1 MNSLELARKVRLKAL
16 ELCFKMKASH
26 LGGAFSVAD
35 VLAVLYSDILEFDPN
50 KPDLPERD
58 RLFYGKGHAC
68 TALYSVLDECG
79 FFSKYNLNEDFTK
92 DNTIFTAHVSHH
104 LPGIELSTGSLGHA
118 LGVACGVAIALKLKK
133 QNNHIFAIISDGE
146 LDEGSTWESLL
157 FASHHNLFNLTT
169 IVDFNKIQS
178 FGAVKDVLNLEPLQS
193 KFESFGFKCL
203 NIDGHDHNEIHSSL
217 TTAKTDKT
225 RPMVVLANT
234 VKGKG
239 VSFME
244 NELLWH
250 YKFPDERQ
258 YLDAVKELETNL

>member
-50 KPDLPERD
+50 
-58 RLFYGKGHAC
+58 
-68 TALYSVLDECG
+68 
-79 FFSKYNLNEDFTK
+79 
-92 DNTIFTAHVSHH
+92 
-104 LPGIELSTGSLGHA
+104 
-118 LGVACGVAIALKLKK
+118 K

-250 YKFPDERQ
+250 YKSPDEDQ
-258 YLDAVKELETNL
+258 YLDAVKELESNL